1 MIDHLVAST
10 CAAALAAALTL
21 MIPRRLAGLRY
32 ATLFVAVL
40 RFALPTQWLVRV
52 GGILAGL
59 LPHNTLPVYEPG
71 AFIARSLTLL
81 SPPIHR
87 APDFIGIAACCVW
100 AAICAL
106 LLAVQFRRMARGI
119 PGVREPSAAELE
131 ALALAAADIDINR
144 PVSLEIASPDCM
156 PCGSGILRPR
166 IIMPDGLSDILGQ
179 PELRAVLAHELAH
192 VRRHDNL
199 VAAIVRA
206 VASVFW
212 FHPLLWW
219 IERRM
224 MAEREIACDQLVLAA
239 GAGRRDYAAGILKVC
254 RMSFIGHPACAGAA
268 GSDLKLRMDHVLSV
282 GANRPLPRFLRALPV
297 MLAAAA
303 AIVPLTTGFLRAQS
317 SAPAAPPTSEANT
330 TYRTG
335 LGFLDE
341 GRYPEAEAAFRK
353 VITIEPQY
361 ARGIAGLAQVYLRRG
376 QTDEAIRM
384 VQEEADRHP
393 ARTDFEDALAE
404 TLLRAGRYDAAIT
417 EFQRAIDSTDKQS
430 KVLPSLYAKI
440 AEALIKKG
448 DPNAAIAELEAAKTV
463 DPTSARISVNLGM
476 LLEQTGREDRA
487 RLVYQEA
494 LKVDPSN
501 AIALNNLAYLLAK
514 NDKDVNT
521 ALLYAEKARSEMP
534 DSREIAD
541 TVAYVSIKARRNDDA
556 IAIYHILLQTAS
568 SQPTPPA
575 SHLHFYLATALH
587 QKGER
592 DAAVAELAL
601 ALSSQPSQA
610 ELKVISEAAGA
621 W

>member
-10 CAAALAAALTL
+10 CVAALAVVLTL
-21 MIPRRLAGLRY
+21 IMPRRLASLRY

-40 RFALPTQWLVRV
+40 RFALPTQWLIRV
-52 GGILAGL
+52 GGILARH
-59 LPHNTLPVYEPG
+59 LPHHTLPVEPG
-71 AFIARSLTLL
+71 AFVARSLTLL
-81 SPPIHR
+81 SPPIQR
-87 APDFIGIAACCVW
+87 APDFIGITAWCVW

-119 PGVREPSAAELE
+119 PGVCEPSPAELE
-131 ALALAAADIDINR
+131 TLALAAADIGVHR
-144 PVSLEIASPDCM
+144 AVSLEIASSDCM

-166 IIMPDGLSDILGQ
+166 IIMPDGLSDILG
-179 PELRAVLAHELAH
+179 PHELRAVLAHELAH

-199 VAAIVRA
+199 VAAIVRV

-239 GAGRRDYAAGILKVC
+239 GAGRRDYAAGIMKVC

-268 GSDLKLRMDHVLSV
+268 GSNLKRRMDQILSA
-282 GANRPLPRFLRALPV
+282 GATRPLPRLLRALPV

-303 AIVPLTTGFLRAQS
+303 AVVPLTTGFLRAQS
-317 SAPAAPPTSEANT
+317 GAPPAPPTSEANK
-330 TYRTG
+330 TYRNG

-353 VITIEPQY
+353 VIAIEPQY

-376 QTDEAIRM
+376 QTDEAVRM

-393 ARTDFEDALAE
+393 GRSDFQDALAE
-404 TLLRAGRYDAAIT
+404 TLLRAGRDDAAIT
-417 EFQRAIDSTDKQS
+417 EFQRAIDSADKQS
-430 KVLPSLYAKI
+430 KLVPQLYVNI
-440 AEALIKKG
+440 AEALLKKG
-448 DPNAAIAELEAAKTV
+448 DTNGAIAELEKARTA
-463 DPTSARISVNLGM
+463 DPASARIPVNLGM
-476 LLEQTGREDRA
+476 LLEQAGQEDRA
-487 RLVYQEA
+487 RLAYQDA
-494 LKVDPSN
+494 LKLDPAN

-514 NDKDVNT
+514 SGNEVNT
-521 ALLYAEKARSEMP
+521 ALSYAEKARSELP
-534 DSREIAD
+534 DSREVAD
-541 TVAYVSIKARRNDDA
+541 TVGYVSIKANRNDDA
-556 IAIYHILLQTAS
+556 IAIYRNLLQTAS
-568 SQPTPPA
+568 PQSTPPA

-587 QKGER
+587 QKGDR
-592 DAAVAELAL
+592 DAARAELAL

-610 ELKVISEAAGA
+610 ELKVINEAVGA

>member
-10 CAAALAAALTL
+10 CAAALAAVLTL

-52 GGILAGL
+52 GGILAGH
-59 LPHNTLPVYEPG
+59 LPHTTLPVYEPG
-71 AFIARSLTLL
+71 AFVARSLTLL
-81 SPPIHR
+81 SPPIQR
-87 APDFIGIAACCVW
+87 APDFSGIAAWCVW
-100 AAICAL
+100 AAVCAL

-131 ALALAAADIDINR
+131 AMALAAAGIGIHR

-166 IIMPDGLSDILGQ
+166 IIMPDGLSDILGGH
-179 PELRAVLAHELAH
+179 ELRAVLAHELAH

-199 VAAIVRA
+199 VAAIVRV

-239 GAGRRDYAAGILKVC
+239 GAGRHEYAAGIMKVC
-254 RMSFIGHPACAGAA
+254 RMSFIGQPACAGAA
-268 GSDLKLRMDHVLSV
+268 GSDLKRRMDQILSA
-282 GANRPLPRFLRALPV
+282 GANRPLPRLLRALPI

-303 AIVPLTTGFLRAQS
+303 AIVPLTAGFLRAQS
-317 SAPAAPPTSEANT
+317 GAPVAPPTSEANA

-361 ARGIAGLAQVYLRRG
+361 ARGIAGLAQVYMRRG

-384 VQEEADRHP
+384 LQEEVDRHP
-393 ARTDFEDALAE
+393 GRADFQDALAE
-404 TLLRAGRYDAAIT
+404 MLLRAGSYDAAIA
-417 EFQRAIDSTDKQS
+417 EFQRALDGTDKQS
-430 KVLPSLYAKI
+430 RIVPSLYAKI
-440 AEALIKKG
+440 AEALMKKG
-448 DPNAAIAELEAAKTV
+448 DPNAAIAALEKARTI
-463 DPTSARISVNLGM
+463 DPTSARIPVNLGV
-476 LLEQTGREDRA
+476 LLEQTGQEDRA
-487 RLVYQEA
+487 RLAYQDA
-494 LKVDPSN
+494 LKVDPSS

-514 NDKDVNT
+514 NGNDVET
-521 ALLYAEKARSEMP
+521 ALSYAEKAHSEIP

-541 TVAYVSIKARRNDDA
+541 TVAYVSIKANRNDDA
-556 IAIYHILLQTAS
+556 IAIYRNLLQTAS
-568 SQPTPPA
+568 PQSTPPA

-587 QKGER
+587 QKGDR
-592 DAAVAELAL
+592 DAARAELAL

-610 ELKVISEAAGA
+610 ELKVISEAVRA